1 MTTRACIYARYS
13 TDRQAETSLEDQ
25 VRLCRTRC
33 RTAGWVVVAEHS
45 DGAVSGS
52 THVDERPGGA
62 ALLDDAWA
70 GAFDVLVLEG
80 LDRLSRDQVEQERIV
95 RRLEHRGMRI
105 VGLAD
110 GYDSTMGARKVLRGV
125 RGLINE
131 MYLDDLRHKTHR
143 GQAGQVARG
152 FVAGGKSYGYDL
164 VRREQGS
171 TYRINADQAGW
182 VRWIFRGYADGA
194 GVAALA
200 HELNRRGVPSPRG
213 TSWAVSAIYGSP
225 AKGSGILNNPLYMGQ
240 YVWNRSRWVKDPDTG
255 RRARIDRPRDEWQTV
270 AVPDLRIVDDETWGR
285 VRARIDAGRDKDG
298 RKQFGRQARTLFGG
312 LLVCPHCGGAMVAT
326 SATMYGCAA
335 RKDRGP
341 AVCRGLNIRRDLVDR
356 RLVSVVRDDL
366 LSQERAARFEM
377 LFRDIAQRR
386 MAGGEAARRQAADR
400 AEKLDQEI
408 ARVVDAITAVG
419 ASEALA
425 DRLRR
430 LEGDRAQAR
439 DLLLALHGAEAV
451 HVPAVGAIYRRI
463 LMQLSDQ
470 MEADTEKARAILAD
484 ILGEIRL
491 DVATAGQVWAEM
503 QMGRHLLVADPSL
516 KVVAGTGFEPVTF
529 GL

>member
-1 MTTRACIYARYS
+1 MTTRVCIYARYS
-13 TDRQAETSLEDQ
+13 TDRQAETSIDDQ
-25 VRLCRTRC
+25 VSLCRTRC
-33 RTAGWVVVAEHS
+33 RTAGWMIVAEHS

-52 THVDERPGGA
+52 TRVDERPGGA

-105 VGLAD
+105 IGIAD
-110 GYDSTMGARKVLRGV
+110 GYDSTLGARKVLRGV

-164 VRREQGS
+164 VKGEQGS
-171 TYRINADQAGW
+171 TYRVNAEQAGW
-182 VRWIFRGYADGA
+182 VRWIFKRYAEGA
-194 GVAALA
+194 GAQGLA
-200 HELNRRGVPSPRG
+200 HELNRLGIQSPRG

-225 AKGSGILNNPLYMGQ
+225 AKGSGILNNALYIGK

-255 RRARIDRPRDEWQTV
+255 RRARIDRPREEWQTMD
-270 AVPDLRIVDDETWGR
+270 VPDLQIVDDETWGM
-285 VRARIDAGRDKDG
+285 VRARIDAGRDKYG
-298 RKQFGRQARTLFGG
+298 RKPYGRQARTLFGG
-312 LLVCPHCGGAMVAT
+312 LLVCPHCGGPMIAM

-341 AVCRGLNIRRDLVDR
+341 VICKGLYLRRDLVDR

-366 LSQERAARFEM
+366 LSPARAARFEE
-377 LFRDIAQRR
+377 LFHKIAQRR
-386 MAGGEAARRQAADR
+386 MAGSDAARKQAEAR

-408 ARVVDAITAVG
+408 VRVVDAITAVG
-419 ASEALA
+419 ASDALA
-425 DRLRR
+425 ERLRK
-430 LEGDRAQAR
+430 LERDRGQAR
-439 DLLLALHGAEAV
+439 ELLQALHGAEAV
-451 HVPAVGAIYRRI
+451 QVPAVGAIYRRI

-470 MEADTEKARAILAD
+470 MAADTERAREVLAD
-484 ILGEIRL
+484 ILGKVHL
-491 DVATAGQVWAEM
+491 DVSTPEQVWAEM
-503 QMGRHLLVADPSL
+503 KMGRHLLVADPSL